1 MFLNERGDETMSKP
15 CLRRAESVLDLIGG
29 TPLVKLG
36 RLASADGASVW
47 AKLEGL
53 NPGGSVKDRIGLS
66 MVEAAE
72 TEGLIEPGKSVLV
85 EPTSGNTGIGLAL
98 VAAAKGYRLIVTMP
112 ETMTRERVEL
122 MRLYGAEVV
131 LTPGEE
137 GMAGSVKRAED
148 IVGET
153 PGAFMPQQFENPAN
167 PQVHYR
173 TTGPEIL
180 QALDVK
186 VDGFVAGIG
195 TGGTITGAGRY
206 LREQVPGIR
215 IVAVEP
221 ARSPLLSG
229 GTAGPHR
236 IQGIG
241 ANFVPG
247 VLDQSVYDEV
257 VTVSDE
263 DALATTRRLA
273 TEEGI
278 SAGVS
283 SGAAVWAAVKVAA
296 EMEAGKNVAVILP
309 DDAMKYVSM
318 LAG

>member
-1 MFLNERGDETMSKP
+1 MSKP
-15 CLRRAESVLDLIGG
+15 CLRWAESVLELIGG
-29 TPLVKLG
+29 TPMVKLR
-36 RLASADGASVW
+36 RLPSAEGASVW
-47 AKLEGL
+47 AKLEAF
-53 NPGGSVKDRIGLS
+53 NPGGSVKDRIGLA
-66 MVEAAE
+66 MIEAAE
-72 TEGLIEPGKSVLV
+72 AEGLLEPGKSVLV

-98 VAAAKGYRLIVTMP
+98 VAAAKGYKLVVTMP

-131 LTPGEE
+131 LTPGGE
-137 GMAGSVKRAED
+137 GMAGSVKRAEE
-148 IVGET
+148 ILAET
-153 PGAFMPQQFENPAN
+153 PGAFMPQQFDNPAN
-167 PQVHYR
+167 PEIHYR
-173 TTGPEIL
+173 TTGPEIF
-180 QALDVK
+180 QALDGK

-229 GTAGPHR
+229 GTAGPHK

-241 ANFVPG
+241 ANFVPS
-247 VLDQSVYDEV
+247 VLDRSVYDEV

-283 SGAAVWAAVKVAA
+283 SGAAVWAAVKIAA
-296 EMEAGKNVAVILP
+296 EMAQEAEGLRQNVAVILP

>member
-1 MFLNERGDETMSKP
+1 
-15 CLRRAESVLDLIGG
+15 
-29 TPLVKLG
+29 
-36 RLASADGASVW
+36 
-47 AKLEGL
+47 
-53 NPGGSVKDRIGLS
+53 
-66 MVEAAE
+66 
-72 TEGLIEPGKSVLV
+72 
-85 EPTSGNTGIGLAL
+85 
-98 VAAAKGYRLIVTMP
+98 MP

-131 LTPGEE
+131 LTPGGE
-137 GMAGSVKRAED
+137 GMAGSVKRAEE
-148 IVGET
+148 ILAET

-167 PQVHYR
+167 PEVHYR

-180 QALDVK
+180 QAMDGQ
-186 VDGFVAGIG
+186 VDAFVAGVG

-206 LREQVPGIR
+206 LREHCPGIR

-229 GTAGPHR
+229 GAAGPHK

-241 ANFVPG
+241 ANFVPT
-247 VLDQSVYDEV
+247 VLDRSVYDEV
-257 VTVSDE
+257 ITVSDE

-273 TEEGI
+273 TEEGV

-296 EMEAGKNVAVILP
+296 GMPADQNVAVILP

>member
-1 MFLNERGDETMSKP
+1 MSKHN
-15 CLRRAESVLDLIGG
+15 LRRAESVLDLIGG
-29 TPLVKLG
+29 TPMVKLG
-36 RLASADGASVW
+36 RMASPKGAAVW
-47 AKLEGL
+47 AKLESF

-66 MVEAAE
+66 MIEAAE
-72 TEGLIEPGKSVLV
+72 AEGLIEPGKSVLV

-131 LTPGEE
+131 LTPGGE
-137 GMAGSVKRAED
+137 GMAGSVKRAEE
-148 IVGET
+148 ILAET

-167 PQVHYR
+167 PEVHYR

-180 QALDVK
+180 QAMDGQ
-186 VDGFVAGIG
+186 VDAFVAGVG

-206 LREQVPGIR
+206 LREHCPGIR

-229 GTAGPHR
+229 GAAGPHK

-241 ANFVPG
+241 ANFVPT
-247 VLDQSVYDEV
+247 VLDRSVYDEV
-257 VTVSDE
+257 ITVSDE

-273 TEEGI
+273 TEEGV

-296 EMEAGKNVAVILP
+296 GMPADQNVAVILP

>member
-1 MFLNERGDETMSKP
+1 M
-15 CLRRAESVLDLIGG
+15 
-29 TPLVKLG
+29 VKLG
-36 RLASADGASVW
+36 RMASPKGAAVW
-47 AKLEGL
+47 AKLESF

-66 MVEAAE
+66 MIEAAE
-72 TEGLIEPGKSVLV
+72 AEGLIEPGKSVLV

-131 LTPGEE
+131 LTPGGE
-137 GMAGSVKRAED
+137 GMAGSVKRAEE
-148 IVGET
+148 ILAET

-167 PQVHYR
+167 PEVHYR

-180 QALDVK
+180 QALEGK
-186 VDGFVAGIG
+186 VDAFVAGVG

-206 LREQVPGIR
+206 LREHCPGIR

-229 GTAGPHR
+229 GAAGPHK

-241 ANFVPG
+241 ANFVPS
-247 VLDQSVYDEV
+247 VLDRSVYDEV
-257 VTVSDE
+257 ITVSDE

-296 EMEAGKNVAVILP
+296 GMLADQNVAVILP